1 MAEAFIDWTHRGGLA
16 GLSRRIG
23 SRDGLTA
30 VERAGLF
37 AATVMARRGKAGDTA
52 AALGQMLGKAVLD
65 APKRTS
71 SGGLTVLGTGP
82 GGWLVIADS
91 PSLVADLMAAL
102 RDLAAV
108 IDQSDA
114 NAILDLSGPHLMD
127 VLEKGIRID
136 LHPVAM
142 PSDTVA
148 VTTIAHVGVTVWM
161 SDDRATVTLATPRSS
176 AGSLLHWL
184 EASATPFGLTLETD

>member
-16 GLSRRIG
+16 GQSRRIG
-23 SRDGLTA
+23 HGEGVRA
-30 VERAGLF
+30 IERAGVA
-37 AATVMARRGKAGDTA
+37 AATVMARRGKAAEA
-52 AALGQMLGKAVLD
+52 ATALGQMLDKAVLD
-65 APKRTS
+65 APRRTS

-82 GGWLVIADS
+82 GTWLVMADR

-114 NAILDLSGPHLMD
+114 NAILDLSGPHLLA
-127 VLEKGIRID
+127 VLEKGVRID
-136 LHPVAM
+136 LHPDAFAA
-142 PSDTVA
+142 DAVA
-148 VTTIAHVGVTVWM
+148 VTTIAHVGATLWM
-161 SDDRATVTLATPRSS
+161 SDDRAIVTLATPRSS
-176 AGSLLHWL
+176 AVSLLHWL